1 MAIFEVYLYESI
13 LSAHTITF
21 RTGSSDNIKAES
33 SGNHTSQSISYL
45 KDHSSNRLKQ
55 WQSLHY
61 IPPIIDGSK
70 FNSQE
75 HVGKKRFHNRYFT
88 IVSQAA

>member
-1 MAIFEVYLYESI
+1 MALFQIYLYESI
-13 LSAHTITF
+13 LFADIIAF

-55 WQSLHY
+55 WQSLHD
-61 IPPIIDGSK
+61 ILPIIDGSK
-70 FNSQE
+70 FNSKE
-75 HVGKKRFHNRYFT
+75 HVGGP
-88 IVSQAA
+88 Q